1 MQLPEDVQLQMAL
14 QASMQTVNQGQA
26 QGNLGD
32 QDSINNGANDGDE

>member
-1 MQLPEDVQLQMAL
+1 
-14 QASMQTVNQGQA
+14 MQTVNQGQA